1 MVEKVM
7 WFLKDR
13 FFEGVIICD
22 VGCGIGS
29 FLILFVFEGV
39 EVYVSD
45 ILLVMVDEVVK
56 WVEVVL
62 KFNVNDKL
70 I

>member
-56 WVEVVL
+56 
-62 KFNVNDKL
+62 
-70 I
+70 